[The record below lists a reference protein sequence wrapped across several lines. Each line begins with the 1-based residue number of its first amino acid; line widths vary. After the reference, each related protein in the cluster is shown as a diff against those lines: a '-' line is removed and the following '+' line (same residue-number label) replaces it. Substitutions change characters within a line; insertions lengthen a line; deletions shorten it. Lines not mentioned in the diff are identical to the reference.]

1 MIINKKYI
9 IEMDQGNNGN
19 ISTRLKRLCKAT
31 QFLLKSYKSAI
42 SIAIFSSAWPQ
53 THISLFVGVILF
65 KNKLPKSLLWSNL
78 KCITFHS
85 CSKND
90 KEVEITKPKR

>member
-42 SIAIFSSAWPQ
+42 SIAFFSAWPQ
-53 THISLFVGVILF
+53 THIFFICWRHSL
-65 KNKLPKSLLWSNL
+65 
-78 KCITFHS
+78 
-85 CSKND
+85 
-90 KEVEITKPKR
+90 